1 MVDISFPYK
10 LELRPYQYDLWDF
23 FEPCSD
29 GKRAMQVWHR
39 RAGKD
44 LLDLQIMIKE
54 AAKVRHNYW
63 FILPFYGQ
71 VRKAIWEGTTK
82 DSVPYLSFI
91 PDELLAKKNK
101 QEMYVELVNGSI
113 IRFLGG
119 DNPDSLVGAG
129 PRGIVISEF
138 ALQRPSLWNFL
149 EPMLLENKGWAI
161 LNTTPRG
168 DNHAKDLFGKFK
180 NNPNYYTSILTVN
193 DTGVVT
199 KEQIDRL
206 RMEGWPEEMIQQ
218 EFYCSFEGSIHGA
231 YYGDLLNDLEHKGQ
245 ISNVPMDGQAL
256 VHTFWDLG
264 LSDMTSIWF
273 VQFIGKEIRVI
284 DYYEDHNKRV
294 SDYADVLLNVKQ
306 YKYGSH
312 NIPHD
317 GSKRDFESLKSYQ
330 QILTE
335 AGLTNVKVHDRPN
348 SVHLGIMKTRA
359 MLSRCWF
366 DKEKCKEGI
375 WCLKNY
381 RRAYDE
387 ERRAFKDK
395 PEHDLA
401 SHGADAF
408 RLVAETLG
416 QYENGSKGDL
426 RARRGISVMGYGN
439 RGLNINVRRFR

>member
-1 MVDISFPYK
+1 MEISFPYK
-10 LELRPYQYDLWDF
+10 IDLRPYQYDIWDYM
-23 FEPCSD
+23 EPCSD

-44 LLDLQIMIKE
+44 LCDLQIMAKE
-54 AAKVRHNYW
+54 AAKIRHNYW
-63 FILPFYGQ
+63 FILPFYQQ
-71 VRKAIWEGTTK
+71 VRKAIWEGKTK
-82 DSVPYLSFI
+82 DGQPYLSFI
-91 PDELLAKKNK
+91 PDELIRKKNK
-101 QEMYVELVNGSI
+101 QEMYIELINGSI

-129 PRGIVISEF
+129 PRGIVISEW
-138 ALQRPSLWNFL
+138 ALQKPSLWNFL
-149 EPMLLENKGWAI
+149 EPMLLENNGWAI
-161 LNTTPRG
+161 FNTTPRG
-168 DNHAKDLFGKFK
+168 DNHAKEMFEAFK
-180 NNPNYYTSILTVN
+180 KNPNYYTSILTIN
-193 DTGVVT
+193 DTGIVS
-199 KEQIDRL
+199 KEAIDKL
-206 RMEGWPEEMIQQ
+206 RNEGWPEEMIQQ
-218 EFYCSFEGSIHGA
+218 EFFCSFEGSVHGA
-231 YYGDLLNDLEHKGQ
+231 YYGDLINDLDKRGN
-245 ISNVPMDGQAL
+245 ITSVPLDGQAM

-294 SDYADVLLNVKQ
+294 SDYADMLLNVKQ
-306 YKYGSH
+306 YQYGSH

-335 AGLTNVKVHDRPN
+335 AGLKNVKVHSRTP

-359 MLSRCWF
+359 MRSRWWF
-366 DKEKCKEGI
+366 DKEKCKDGL

-387 ERRAFKDK
+387 ERRSFKDV

-408 RLVAETLG
+408 RLLAETLG
-416 QYENGSKGDL
+416 SYEPKGNVVSS
-426 RARRGISVMGYGN
+426 RAGMHVMGVKRFN
-439 RGLNINVRRFR
+439 VNVRRFR